1 MMNNV
6 LARAEQQIINTARPV
21 ALAIIT
27 SSSAGLDSARRI
39 IAVVYP
45 PTIPSSNIPSPQQ
58 QHPPSPTAAAAV
70 IVAAVCVC
78 NWRGRRDCCRCW
90 GLVDSY
96 VCVGSEPTGGRGADG
111 RIDNNRFRRTN
122 CLDHTDGE
130 VEEQQIPR
138 IPIEWDFS
146 HLDRIIETLLTPT
159 KA

>member
-1 MMNNV
+1 M
-6 LARAEQQIINTARPV
+6 

-45 PTIPSSNIPSPQQ
+45 PTIPSSNIHSPNSSILHLQQ
-58 QHPPSPTAAAAV
+58 QQQQSLWLL
-70 IVAAVCVC
+70 CVC